1 MAPLV
6 TLTHPYVTLTL
17 ASTLKDE
24 AKVNKKNFKAAGGTS
39 SSGTRTIAENWT
51 YVDVTFLVKVR
62 TDSVGDVH
70 FEEWS
75 QPHGERTVLT
85 LAQ

>member
-24 AKVNKKNFKAAGGTS
+24 AKVNKENFKAAGGTS